1 MKIPRPTCI
10 FIAPLAFQKLKMY
23 IECCPVEIG
32 GLGEVELRGD
42 RFIVTD
48 LFLIAQWG
56 TPSET
61 ELDPQHI
68 SSFLA
73 ERLAQGKDPALIRV
87 WWHSHAEADVH
98 WSLTDQKTIKGFL
111 GDYLISI
118 VGNKRGE
125 FLCRLDTPAPAP
137 QTIEDL
143 PLIPL
148 GEPAVADGPELGR
161 LRRAILGEIR
171 EKVRILL
178 PVDLGELYEWT
189 MATASDYYIE
199 GDVPPVNDDQD

>member
-1 MKIPRPTCI
+1 MKIPQPTCI
-10 FIAPLAFQKLKMY
+10 FIAPLAFQKLKIY
-23 IECCPVEIG
+23 IERCPVEIG

-48 LFLIAQWG
+48 LFLIAQRG

-61 ELDPQHI
+61 ELDAQEI
-68 SSFLA
+68 ASFLA
-73 ERLAQGKDPALIRV
+73 ERLAQGRDPALIRV
-87 WWHSHAEADVH
+87 WWHSHADADVH

-125 FLCRLDTPAPAP
+125 FLCRLDTPAPAS

-189 MATASDYYIE
+189 MATASEYYVE

>member
-1 MKIPRPTCI
+1 
-10 FIAPLAFQKLKMY
+10 MY

-48 LFLIAQWG
+48 LFLIAQRG

-61 ELDPQHI
+61 ELDTQDI
-68 SSFLA
+68 SSFLSQC
-73 ERLAQGKDPALIRV
+73 LAQDRDPALIRV

-143 PLIPL
+143 PLIL
-148 GEPAVADGPELGR
+148 LDEPAGADDPELGP

-189 MATASDYYIE
+189 MVTASDYYVE
-199 GDVPPVNDDQD
+199 GDVPPPNHDQD

>member
-1 MKIPRPTCI
+1 MKIPQPTCI
-10 FIAPLAFQKLKMY
+10 FIAPLAFQKLKIY

-42 RFIVTD
+42 RLIVTD

-68 SSFLA
+68 SSFLSQC
-73 ERLAQGKDPALIRV
+73 LAQGRDPALIRV

-98 WSLTDQKTIKGFL
+98 WSLTDQNTIKSFL

-189 MATASDYYIE
+189 MATASEYYVE
-199 GDVPPVNDDQD
+199 GDVPPPNHDQD